1 MPIYLTHYTAD
12 GHKVTGPS
20 MQTGHP
26 DLEAAKATMTGE
38 PIHETT
44 RVVVYDNGDGTRL
57 AFSDFPFR
65 IEEIT
70 T

>member
-12 GHKVTGPS
+12 GHRPTGPS
-20 MQTGHP
+20 MQTWHS
-26 DLEAAKATMTGE
+26 DLSGAKSSMTGE
-38 PIHETT
+38 PIHETA